1 MACAR
6 SARARMRLENA
17 LARKLGD
24 VSFDNEVLI
33 LDQTIVERVGEVFR
47 HRVFERFFAEE
58 TSREKISR
66 RCSQSSVNTGYSALA
81 AGTSTVR

>member
-1 MACAR
+1 MIP
-6 SARARMRLENA
+6 LGPLHENENGS
-17 LARKLGD
+17 K
-24 VSFDNEVLI
+24 
-33 LDQTIVERVGEVFR
+33 TIVERVGEVFR